1 MYQCQTQKRV
11 TKTLVLFRLGIAHGI
26 QATMTS
32 SRTLLGERRLLSAIF
47 FIFLLFLYLI
57 IIIPCVIHTSNLQTR
72 LPRVS
77 LSINSFSLDI
87 PLARMLSEHDHF
99 NIFVIIL
106 DRIYV
111 NSNIRLAKNSELLSP
126 FSPFAFHCNISV
138 FFSLT
143 PQILIQFTLIW
154 FPTRGAP

>member
-1 MYQCQTQKRV
+1 MES
-11 TKTLVLFRLGIAHGI
+11 RLQWLPVEHYLANVG
-26 QATMTS
+26 TS
-32 SRTLLGERRLLSAIF
+32 VQFF

-138 FFSLT
+138 FFFLNTPDSDTIYPDLVSNTGSSLT
-143 PQILIQFTLIW
+143 PSRPLPLPQSLRSL
-154 FPTRGAP
+154 P